1 MLQQTQ
7 AVPLLETGGDLNIPN
22 QQELRVYSRK
32 QNSQGNKLL
41 MNSMHC
47 PESELVLGTN
57 SSSSGNP
64 ENIFETLDVPITHRK
79 GVRSCTKHP
88 ISKSVSYDNLSP
100 SFHAF
105 TTNLSSVNTP
115 RSVKEAFAVPEW
127 KNAALEEMQALKKN
141 DTWSLVKL
149 PQGKSVIRCK
159 WIFTVKLKPDGL
171 IERYKARLVAKGF
184 TQTYGVDYT
193 ETFAPVAKLNTIRV
207 LLSLVVHLD
216 QPLFQL
222 YVKNAFLNGEL
233 EEEVYMSLPLGFEE
247 DKKNRMVCKLKKSPY
262 GLKQSPR
269 AWFDIFL
276 KVIRS
281 HGYSQ
286 GQTDHTLF
294 VKHSSDGKI
303 TPLIVYIDGII
314 LTRGNFKEMEEIKR
328 LMAMEF
334 EVKDLGTLKSF
345 LGMEVA
351 RSKKGISISQRK
363 YTLDLLEETGMLDCK
378 PIKTPIEQEG
388 KAKLIEGDMV
398 DKGRYQWLVGKLIYL
413 SHTKP
418 DITFAVS
425 VVSQY
430 MHSSCQGH
438 FHLVY
443 QILRYL
449 KKTLG
454 KGLFF
459 GKEGNRKVEIFT
471 DADWAG
477 SINDRKS
484 TSGYCTRLWG
494 NLVTWHNKKKSVVAR
509 SSTEADYKAMTYGIC
524 EAIWLKQLLE
534 ELRISL

>member
-1 MLQQTQ
+1 MSATSLPKTTTASPITPEFTSFETEIDATTPITPELTPSKTIPPSENMPQQTQNMPQQTQNMLQQTQ

-32 QNSQGNKLL
+32 QNSQGNNLL

-127 KNAALEEMQALKKN
+127 KNAALEEMRALKKN

-171 IERYKARLVAKGF
+171 IERYKARLFAKGF

-216 QPLFQL
+216 RPLFQL

-247 DKKNRMVCKLKKSPY
+247 DKKNRMVCKLKKSPC

-269 AWFDIFL
+269 AWFDRFL

-303 TPLIVYIDGII
+303 TTLIVYIDDII

-334 EVKDLGTLKSF
+334 EVKDLRTLKSF

-378 PIKTPIEQEG
+378 PIKTPIEQGG
-388 KAKLIEGDMV
+388 KTKLIEGDMV

-438 FHLVY
+438 FDLVY

-459 GKEGNRKVEIFT
+459 GKEGNRKVEIFS
-471 DADWAG
+471 DAD
-477 SINDRKS
+477 
-484 TSGYCTRLWG
+484 
-494 NLVTWHNKKKSVVAR
+494 
-509 SSTEADYKAMTYGIC
+509 
-524 EAIWLKQLLE
+524 
-534 ELRISL
+534 